1 MGRFGNN
8 KRQIKR
14 FDNVYESIV
23 SASKST
29 GIAASTISSK
39 LLKGNSDWAYVEYPD
54 LKNEGW
60 MDHPYLDIK
69 VSDLGRI
76 KRKNG
81 VPTYGT
87 KRKDGYHYFHH
98 FQTKKNYSVHRLV
111 VETWLGCDDENVVHH
126 IDSNKSNNI
135 IENLIWVSQGENVR
149 FSI

>member
-8 KRQIKR
+8 KRQIKC
-14 FDNVYESIV
+14 FDNVYDSIV
-23 SASKST
+23 EASKST
-29 GIAASTISSK
+29 GVPASTISSQ
-39 LLKGNSDWAYVEYPD
+39 LLKRSGNWMYVEYPD
-54 LKNEGW
+54 LQNETW
-60 MDHPYLDIK
+60 MWHPYLNIQ

-87 KRKDGYHYFHH
+87 KRKDGYCYFHH

-111 VETWLGCDDENVVHH
+111 AETWLGCDDENVVHH
-126 IDSNKSNNI
+126 LDGDKSKNI
-135 IENLIWVSQGENVR
+135 IENLIWVSQRENVR